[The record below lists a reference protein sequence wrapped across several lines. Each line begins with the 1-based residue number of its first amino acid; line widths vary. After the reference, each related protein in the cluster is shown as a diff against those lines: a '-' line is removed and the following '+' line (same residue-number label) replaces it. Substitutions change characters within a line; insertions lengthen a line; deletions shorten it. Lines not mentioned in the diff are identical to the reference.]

1 VNSTYSL
8 LSALVVVLL
17 TNAGTVNAQ
26 SLKPDRRFTEW
37 DRNRDGK
44 LARQE
49 LPTQLRKNFAR
60 VDADK
65 DGFISLT
72 EHLRF
77 LGRGKGQANARQS
90 RRNCVSDRVTLRQDL
105 PYADTDNSR
114 QKLDLLLPKKP
125 ATNGPLP
132 VVVFIH
138 GGGWRNGD
146 KSRGLGQVSRFAE
159 SGQFA
164 AASIGYRLSGEAKW
178 PAQIHDCKAAIR
190 WLKANAKQY
199 ELDAKRICVFGT
211 SAGGHLVAM
220 LGATGGVETLE
231 GKLGSH
237 TERDSRVA
245 CVVDFFGPTDFLTM
259 NDFPG
264 RIDHD
269 AATSPESL
277 LIGGPI
283 QQHKDKSRAAT
294 PMMYV
299 TADDAPILIMHGTQ
313 DPLVPFDQ
321 SVQFLAALKR
331 SKVDAVLAPITDGE
345 HGFRGPTVN
354 ARVDQFL
361 KKYLLGKEVVVSS
374 EAIKP

>member
-1 VNSTYSL
+1 MIRNNVL
-8 LSALVVVLL
+8 LFAVVVVLQL
-17 TNAGTVNAQ
+17 NVDMVNGQ
-26 SLKPDRRFTEW
+26 DLKPDHRFTAW

-44 LARQE
+44 LIRDE
-49 LPTQLRKNFAR
+49 LPAQLQKNFAR

-65 DGFISLT
+65 DGFISLA
-72 EHLRF
+72 EHLQF
-77 LGRGKGQANARQS
+77 IGRGTKNRDGKRPRAIR
-90 RRNCVSDRVTLRQDL
+90 VSDRVDL
-105 PYADTDNSR
+105 KRDLSYADSDNPR
-114 QKLDLLLPKKP
+114 QTLDLLLPKKRV
-125 ATNGPLP
+125 TKGPLP

-146 KSRGLGQVSRFAE
+146 KSRGLGQVSRFAK

-164 AASIGYRLSGEAKW
+164 ATSVGYRLSGEAKW

-190 WLKANAKQY
+190 WLKANAGKY
-199 ELDAKRICVFGT
+199 RLDPKRICVFGT

-220 LGATGGVETLE
+220 LGVTGGVTSLE

-237 TERDSRVA
+237 TDQNSRVA
-245 CVVDFFGPTDFLTM
+245 CVMDFFGPTDFLTM

-264 RIDHD
+264 RIDHN

-294 PMMYV
+294 PIMYV
-299 TADDAPILIMHGTQ
+299 TGDDAPILIIHGTK

-331 SKVDAVLAPITDGE
+331 AKVESVLVPVTDGG
-345 HGFRGPTVN
+345 HGFRGPAVN
-354 ARVDQFL
+354 SRVDQFL
-361 KKYLLGKEVVVSS
+361 QKHLLRKDVTVSS
-374 EAIKP
+374 KPIKP